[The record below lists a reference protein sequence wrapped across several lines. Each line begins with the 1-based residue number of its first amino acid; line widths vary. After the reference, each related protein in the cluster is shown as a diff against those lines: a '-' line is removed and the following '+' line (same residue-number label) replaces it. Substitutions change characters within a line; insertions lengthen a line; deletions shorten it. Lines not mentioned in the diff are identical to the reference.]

1 MNSGI
6 FDVGLTYIIKQ
17 KVQNWNHFHA
27 TDNFNAMLIMMNLL
41 PKREANIKRDI
52 KTFKSRKKY
61 NIWLKRKQTNSQI
74 TLHIKQRRKLFNGH
88 YTVQTISKLELIGY
102 FRRVSRSLI
111 LLMSIRCSIGWMNV
125 LPKIVANILNGHSNL

>member
-1 MNSGI
+1 
-6 FDVGLTYIIKQ
+6 
-17 KVQNWNHFHA
+17 
-27 TDNFNAMLIMMNLL
+27 MLIMMNLF

-52 KTFKSRKKY
+52 KTGKSRTKY

-74 TLHIKQRRKLFNGH
+74 TVHIKQRRKLFNGH

-111 LLMSIRCSIGWMNV
+111 LLM
-125 LPKIVANILNGHSNL
+125 